1 MSLIAGARVANE
13 ALRCPSVRALVLINN
28 YPSTIARIGANGD
41 PSERVSA
48 MIEEAGITA
57 DARLTDPAR
66 ITDETRRAVASGE
79 FDAVIAGG
87 GDGTVNAVASALV
100 GTSVALGVLP
110 LGTRNHFARSLG
122 MPLTLAEACAA
133 LARSTVRTIDAGEV
147 NGNVFVN
154 NASVGLY
161 PRVVGEREELRRRR
175 FTSKW
180 VAMLFAIASVMRR
193 FPTLRVRIV
202 TDHQT
207 IYRDTP
213 FVFVGNNHYESQLFA
228 VGERKRLDAGE
239 LGLYFTS
246 RVGRFG
252 LARLAL
258 RTLLGRLEQAR
269 DFEAMSLK
277 QCWLETGRRAVY
289 VAMDGELRRM
299 TPPLH
304 FRSRPGELRV
314 LAPPD
319 PHAGNRASHV
329 EILASARH

>member
-1 MSLIAGARVANE
+1 
-13 ALRCPSVRALVLINN
+13 VRALVLINDS
-28 YPSTIARIGANGD
+28 PATILKIGAAGD
-41 PSERVSA
+41 PAAHIRAVLDKNG
-48 MIEEAGITA
+48 MTA
-57 DARLTDPAR
+57 DVRRVEPAR
-66 ITDETRRAVASGE
+66 VTDEARRAVPSDAL
-79 FDAVIAGG
+79 DAVIAGG

-100 GTSVALGVLP
+100 GSPVALGVLP

-133 LARSTVRTIDAGEV
+133 LARSTVLTIDAGEV

-161 PRVVGEREELRRRR
+161 PLVVGEREELRRRR

-228 VGERKRLDAGE
+228 VGERRRLDAGE
-239 LGLYFTS
+239 LGVYFTT

-314 LAPPD
+314 LAPTD
-319 PHAGNRASHV
+319 RRAGNQASQV
-329 EILASARH
+329 AIPANARH